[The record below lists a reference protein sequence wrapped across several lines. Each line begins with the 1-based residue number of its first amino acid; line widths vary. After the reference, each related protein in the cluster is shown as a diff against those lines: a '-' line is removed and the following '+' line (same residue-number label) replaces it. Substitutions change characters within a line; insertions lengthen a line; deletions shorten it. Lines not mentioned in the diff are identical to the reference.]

1 MAHNY
6 EAGGSGTGE
15 QRSRQLSLDEADV
28 FFWQRIPVPLEFKL
42 PHGWHLSHAGYAV
55 PPPPNGAEMRSLIEE
70 RRARMSPAERRLPK
84 NAPTSPRWRERFED
98 ERSVEITRLAGP
110 GTGRYNTAA
119 RRAWW
124 HGRDVDA
131 TLA

>member
-28 FFWQRIPVPLEFKL
+28 FFWQRISVPLEFKL

-55 PPPPNGAEMRSLIEE
+55 PPPPTGAELRSHIDE
-70 RRARMSPAERRLPK
+70 RRAHVS
-84 NAPTSPRWRERFED
+84 
-98 ERSVEITRLAGP
+98 G
-110 GTGRYNTAA
+110 
-119 RRAWW
+119 
-124 HGRDVDA
+124 
-131 TLA
+131 